1 MHDWKSTYGVSDA
14 GAAAAGIY
22 GTPSSTYDISVAQ
35 TETMRLAVSPQ
46 PDYSYVPP
54 APVFETSTFGSAVSS
69 GSHGVPIGGYA
80 PYKAAS
86 SRTPVLGRRGWL
98 VMAGILAVAT
108 MSVVHV
114 GALVIL
120 AAPHFQAFSVVRVS
134 ALDTDFYREHSPD
147 AAAWSSIST
156 SRLYAAHLNGRTSE
170 WGALDANAQRAVK
183 AAWIRY
189 TIDPASFERL
199 PAAQRGFVIATFD
212 SYLVDLASQ
221 GVAQA
226 DADLK
231 YLRASPFVR

>member
-35 TETMRLAVSPQ
+35 TATSKLALGPQ

-54 APVFETSTFGSAVSS
+54 APVFDTGTFGGTVST
-69 GSHGVPIGGYA
+69 GSYGGPVGGYA
-80 PYKAAS
+80 INTAP
-86 SRTPVLGRRGWL
+86 SRRRPVLGRRGWL
-98 VMAGILAVAT
+98 LMAGILAVAT

-114 GALVIL
+114 GVLVKL

-134 ALDTDFYREHSPD
+134 ALDADFYREHSPD

-189 TIDPASFERL
+189 TIDPGSFDRL